1 MGDAF
6 RRAESGTQVRRCP
19 CSPQNPRGVHLATA
33 AARRASFRPGER
45 SSRPHPAPWGRAPCN
60 RAGWAGLGAPA
71 SVGPREGGARGEGQR
86 PSRTRPPPLRRPRSA
101 ALPPA
106 CPGARLRE
114 GAGSAWGERRAAG
127 LRLWRRK
134 VGALGAVAVMSL
146 RGFFLLCRSRT
157 VQWVLWGRK
166 AVKRRGK
173 GWWWFTCCADGRI
186 LVFRRK
192 GVQFGGSSGFSFPE
206 AFVIPACNQ

>member
-60 RAGWAGLGAPA
+60 RAGWAGLGWAPPRRSGPARAVREGRGSGPAAPA
-71 SVGPREGGARGEGQR
+71 
-86 PSRTRPPPLRRPRSA
+86 RPRSA

-134 VGALGAVAVMSL
+134 AGALGAVAVMSL
-146 RGFFLLCRSRT
+146 RGFFSLCRSRT

-186 LVFRRK
+186 LIFRRK